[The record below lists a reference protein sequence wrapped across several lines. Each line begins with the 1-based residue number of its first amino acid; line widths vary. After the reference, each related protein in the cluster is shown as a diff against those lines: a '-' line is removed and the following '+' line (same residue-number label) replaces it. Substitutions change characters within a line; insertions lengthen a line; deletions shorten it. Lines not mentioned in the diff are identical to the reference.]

1 MRQENNPELYYRGK
15 RVIDE
20 IDEWCH
26 GLGKQIALQ
35 RQEYGLVSRKELPE
49 VVDPNEFMEH
59 DKVHSQLCIYKIFAF
74 IILKGLCAVYKQIR
88 ANA

>member
-1 MRQENNPELYYRGK
+1 MRQEDNPQIYYRGK

-20 IDEWCH
+20 IDEWYH

-35 RQEYGLVSRKELPE
+35 RQEYGLVLRKELPK

-59 DKVHSQLCIYKIFAF
+59 DKVHSQLCIYKMFIAF
-74 IILKGLCAVYKQIR
+74 IILTTGKSKAVTVNY
-88 ANA
+88 